1 MTPEKRKPLTKLE
14 FARLAVEQEGRCG
27 CGCGQKLDF
36 KARQIWDEHLVPLFS
51 LGSNDLE
58 NRALYRAECA
68 KAKTATETTGRAK
81 VRRFT
86 GQTTTQPE
94 RREARGR
101 SLIQSKKKIDQP
113 KDPWNSEFRKKIKAE
128 QAR

>member
-1 MTPEKRKPLTKLE
+1 M
-14 FARLAVEQEGRCG
+14 RLWLRV
-27 CGCGQKLDF
+27 KLDF
-36 KARQIWDEHLVPLFS
+36 QARQIWDEHLVPLFS

-94 RREARGR
+94 RREAQGGSRMQGRGFQKPEGHKHKWAKR
-101 SLIQSKKKIDQP
+101 SFSQ
-113 KDPWNSEFRKKIKAE
+113 
-128 QAR
+128 